1 MEDKDKLVLADGTQ
15 ITLESSRGIGELHVN
30 AESRTAAAALW
41 EMFTPRNLK
50 RVSIRNAEDTVTGNY
65 EDMVLDHITGTDGS
79 GGETEVIFNLRP
91 KTREELLEERI
102 AELEAARRTHG
113 EAISDLGQ
121 AVSDMMEGGGK

>member
-1 MEDKDKLVLADGTQ
+1 MKDKDRLVLADGTQ
-15 ITLESSRGIGELHVN
+15 ITLELSKGIGELHVN

-41 EMFTPRNLK
+41 EMFTPGNLK
-50 RVSIRNAEDTVTGNY
+50 RVLICNAEGTVTGNY
-65 EDMVLDHITGTDGS
+65 EDLVLDHITGTDGS
-79 GGETEVIFNLRP
+79 RQVEIIFSLRP

>member
-30 AESRTAAAALW
+30 AESRTAAAAQW
-41 EMFTPRNLK
+41 EMFTPGNLK

-65 EDMVLDHITGTDGS
+65 EDLVLDHITGTDGS
-79 GGETEVIFNLRP
+79 GQVEIIFSLRP

-102 AELEAARRTHG
+102 AELEAARQTHG

>member
-1 MEDKDKLVLADGTQ
+1 MEDKHKLVLADGTQ

-41 EMFTPRNLK
+41 EMFTPGNLK
-50 RVSIRNAEDTVTGNY
+50 RVSIRNAEDTLTGNY
-65 EDMVLDHITGTDGS
+65 EDLVLDHITGTDGS
-79 GGETEVIFNLRP
+79 SQVEIIFSLRP

-102 AELEAARRTHG
+102 AELEAARQTHG

>member
-1 MEDKDKLVLADGTQ
+1 MEDKHKLVLADGTQ

-41 EMFTPRNLK
+41 EMFTPGNLK
-50 RVSIRNAEDTVTGNY
+50 RVSIRNAEDTLTGNY
-65 EDMVLDHITGTDGS
+65 EDLVLDHITGTDGS
-79 GGETEVIFNLRP
+79 SQVEIIFSLRP